1 MLKINEMLGYKRT
14 VIAQNERGL
23 HLYDRR
29 LVAILEPGI
38 YRWFDPLNRHEVQRY
53 DLTVAEFEHPW
64 LEVLLKADATLVE
77 RHFQVVETGDQQVG
91 LIYKNGRLDGVLPPA
106 TRRVYWRG
114 PVEVRVDLIDIA
126 TDYALSK
133 AHAALLARPSAALA
147 KNLSGAVQTA
157 EIEANH
163 IGLLFVDGELARTLP
178 PGLHAFWRFNRAMKV
193 ESIDLRLQALEVSG
207 QDILTKDKVSLRV
220 NLSAVYRVADP
231 VKARSELGNFI
242 EYLYRALQ
250 FGLRQTI
257 GSRTLDVLLGDK
269 DELDK
274 EVWSYA
280 AERARPHGLEVET
293 VGLKDVIL
301 PGEMKDILN
310 QVVQAE
316 KVAQANVIRRREET
330 AATRSLLNTAKLME
344 ENPLLLRLKELEA
357 LEKVVDK
364 VDRLTVFGGLDG
376 VLKDTVRI
384 NLPTH

>member
-1 MLKINEMLGYKRT
+1 MFGYKRI

-23 HLYDRR
+23 HFYDQR
-29 LVAILEPGI
+29 LIAILEPGI
-38 YRWFDPLNRHEVQRY
+38 YRWLDPQNRHEVQRY

-64 LEVLLKADATLVE
+64 LDVLLKTDAALVE
-77 RHFQVVETGDQQVG
+77 RHFQVVETSDQQVG
-91 LIYKNGRLDGVLPPA
+91 LIYKSGRLNGVLPPA

-114 PVEVRVDLIDIA
+114 PVEVRVELIDIA
-126 TDYALSK
+126 NDYTLSR
-133 AHAALLARPSAALA
+133 AHAALLARPSAVLA
-147 KNLSGAVQTA
+147 KSLTGLIQVA
-157 EIEANH
+157 EVEDNH
-163 IGLLFVDGELARTLP
+163 LGLLVVDGELVRTLP
-178 PGLHAFWRFNRAMKV
+178 PGLHAFWQFNRTVKV
-193 ESIDLRLQALEVSG
+193 ETVDLRLQTVEVSG

-220 NLSAVYRVADP
+220 NLSAVYRIADP
-231 VKARSELGNFI
+231 VKARAELGNI
-242 EYLYRALQ
+242 SEYLYRTLQ

-269 DELDK
+269 DELDQ
-274 EVWSYA
+274 EVWRYA
-280 AERARPHGLEVET
+280 AERVRPHGLEVET

>member
-1 MLKINEMLGYKRT
+1 MLGYKRII
-14 VIAQNERGL
+14 IAQNERGL
-23 HLYDRR
+23 HFQDRR
-29 LVAILEPGI
+29 LTAILEPGI
-38 YRWFDPLNRHEVQRY
+38 YRWLDPQNRHEVQRY
-53 DLTVAEFEHPW
+53 DLSVAEFEHPW
-64 LEVLLKADATLVE
+64 LDVLLKTDPQRVE
-77 RHFQVVETGDQQVG
+77 RHFQVVETGEQQVG

-114 PVEVRVDLIDIA
+114 PVEVRVELIDIA
-126 TDYALSK
+126 TEYTLSRTHT
-133 AHAALLARPSAALA
+133 AVLARPSAALA
-147 KNLSGAVQTA
+147 KNLNSAVQTA

-178 PGLHAFWRFNRAMKV
+178 PGLHAFWRFNRAIKV
-193 ESIDLRLQALEVSG
+193 DSIDLRLQALEVSG

-231 VKARSELGNFI
+231 VKARSELGNFVD
-242 EYLYRALQ
+242 YLYRALQ

-269 DELDK
+269 DELDQ
-274 EVWSYA
+274 EIWRYA
-280 AERARPHGLEVET
+280 AERVRPYGLELET

-301 PGEMKDILN
+301 PGEMKEILN

-344 ENPLLLRLKELEA
+344 DNPLLLRLKELEA

-364 VDRLTVFGGLDG
+364 VERLTVFGGLDG

-384 NLPTH
+384 ELPAR

>member
-1 MLKINEMLGYKRT
+1 MLGYKRI

-23 HLYDRR
+23 HFQDRR
-29 LVAILEPGI
+29 LTAILEPGI
-38 YRWFDPLNRHEVQRY
+38 YRWLDPQNRHEVQRY
-53 DLTVAEFEHPW
+53 DLAVAEFEHPW
-64 LEVLLKADATLVE
+64 LEVLLKTDSKLVE
-77 RHFQVVETGDQQVG
+77 RHFQVVETGEQQVG

-114 PVEVRVDLIDIA
+114 PVEVRVELIDIA
-126 TDYALSK
+126 ADYTLSR
-133 AHAALLARPSAALA
+133 AHTAVLARPSAALA
-147 KNLSGAVQTA
+147 KNLNGAVQTA

-178 PGLHAFWRFNRAMKV
+178 PGLHAFWRFNRMIKV
-193 ESIDLRLQALEVSG
+193 ETFDLRLQAIEVSG

-220 NLSAVYRVADP
+220 NLSAVYRIADP
-231 VKARSELGNFI
+231 VKARSELGNI
-242 EYLYRALQ
+242 NDYLYRVLQ

-269 DELDK
+269 DELDQ
-274 EVWSYA
+274 EIWRYA
-280 AERARPHGLEVET
+280 AERVRPHGLEVET

-301 PGEMKDILN
+301 PGEMRDILN

-364 VDRLTVFGGLDG
+364 VERLTVFGGLDG

-384 NLPTH
+384 EVPAR

>member
-1 MLKINEMLGYKRT
+1 MLGYKRI

-23 HLYDRR
+23 HLCDRR
-29 LVAILEPGI
+29 LAAILEPGI
-38 YRWFDPLNRHEVQRY
+38 YRWLDPLNRHEVQRY
-53 DLTVAEFEHPW
+53 DLTVAEFDHPW
-64 LEVLLKADATLVE
+64 LDVLLKTDSALVE
-77 RHFQVVETGDQQVG
+77 RHFQVIETGDRQVG

-114 PVEVRVDLIDIA
+114 PVEVRVELIDIA
-126 TDYALSK
+126 TDYALSR
-133 AHAALLARPSAALA
+133 AHAALLARPSATLA
-147 KNLSGAVQTA
+147 KNLAGFIQVA
-157 EIEANH
+157 EVEDNH
-163 IGLLFVDGELARTLP
+163 IGLLLVDGELARTLP
-178 PGLHAFWRFNRAMKV
+178 PGLHAFWRFNRAVKV
-193 ESIDLRLQALEVSG
+193 ESVDLRLQTLEVSG
-207 QDILTKDKVSLRV
+207 QEILTKDKVSLRV

-231 VKARSELGNFI
+231 VKARAELGNSG
-242 EYLYRALQ
+242 EYLYRTLQ

-257 GSRTLDVLLGDK
+257 GTRTLDVLLGDK
-269 DELDK
+269 DELDRA
-274 EVWSYA
+274 VWDYA
-280 AERARPHGLEVET
+280 VEKIRPHGLELET

-364 VDRLTVFGGLDG
+364 VERLTVFGGLDG
-376 VLKDTVRI
+376 VLRDTVRI
-384 NLPTH
+384 NLPAP

>member
-1 MLKINEMLGYKRT
+1 MLGYKRT

-242 EYLYRALQ
+242 DYLYRALQ

>member
-1 MLKINEMLGYKRT
+1 MFAYKRI

-23 HLYDRR
+23 HFHDRR
-29 LVAILEPGI
+29 LRAILEPGI
-38 YRWFDPLNRHEVQRY
+38 YRWFDPQNRHEVQRY

-64 LEVLLKADATLVE
+64 LDVLLKTDAALVD
-77 RHFQVVETGDQQVG
+77 RHFQVVETGEQQVG

-114 PVEVRVDLIDIA
+114 PVEVRIEGIDISQ
-126 TDYALSK
+126 DYALAR
-133 AHAALLARPSAALA
+133 AHAALLARPSATLA
-147 KNLSGAVQTA
+147 KNLAGTVQTA

-163 IGLLFVDGELARTLP
+163 LGLLFVDGELARTLT
-178 PGLHAFWRFNRAMKV
+178 PGLHAFWRFNRALKV
-193 ESIDLRLQALEVSG
+193 ESVDLRLQALEVSG

-231 VKARSELGNFI
+231 VQARSELGNFV

-274 EVWSYA
+274 EVWHYA

-364 VDRLTVFGGLDG
+364 VERLTVFGGLDG

>member
-1 MLKINEMLGYKRT
+1 MFGYKRI

-23 HLYDRR
+23 HFYDQR
-29 LVAILEPGI
+29 LITILEPGI
-38 YRWFDPLNRHEVQRY
+38 YRWLDPQNRHGVQRY

-64 LEVLLKADATLVE
+64 LDVLLKTDAALVE
-77 RHFQVVETGDQQVG
+77 RHFQVVETSDQQVG
-91 LIYKNGRLDGVLPPA
+91 LIYKSGRLSGVLPPA

-114 PVEVRVDLIDIA
+114 PVEVRVELIDIA
-126 TDYALSK
+126 TDYTLSR
-133 AHAALLARPSAALA
+133 AHTALLARPSAVLA
-147 KNLSGAVQTA
+147 KSLTGLIQVA
-157 EIEANH
+157 EVEDNH
-163 IGLLFVDGELARTLP
+163 LGLLVVDGELVRTLP
-178 PGLHAFWRFNRAMKV
+178 PGLHAFWRFNRTVKV
-193 ESIDLRLQALEVSG
+193 ETVDLRLQTVEVSG

-220 NLSAVYRVADP
+220 NLSAVYRIADP
-231 VKARSELGNFI
+231 VKARAELGNI
-242 EYLYRALQ
+242 SEYLYRTLQ

-269 DELDK
+269 DELDQ
-274 EVWSYA
+274 EVWRYA
-280 AERARPHGLEVET
+280 AERVRPHGLEVET

-384 NLPTH
+384 NLPPH

>member
-242 EYLYRALQ
+242 DYLYRALQ

>member
-1 MLKINEMLGYKRT
+1 MLGYKRI

-147 KNLSGAVQTA
+147 KNLTGAVQTA

-193 ESIDLRLQALEVSG
+193 EIIDLRLQALEVSG

>member
-1 MLKINEMLGYKRT
+1 MLGYKRI

-77 RHFQVVETGDQQVG
+77 RHFQVVETGEQQVG

-114 PVEVRVDLIDIA
+114 PIEVRVDLIDIA

>member
-1 MLKINEMLGYKRT
+1 MNLGFKRI

-23 HLYDRR
+23 HFYDRR
-29 LVAILEPGI
+29 LIAILEPGI
-38 YRWFDPLNRHEVQRY
+38 YRWLDPLNRHEVQRY

-77 RHFQVVETGDQQVG
+77 RHFQVVETGEQQVG

-114 PVEVRVDLIDIA
+114 PIEVRVDLIDIA

-242 EYLYRALQ
+242 DYLYRALQ

>member
-1 MLKINEMLGYKRT
+1 MLGYKRI

-23 HLYDRR
+23 HFQDRR
-29 LVAILEPGI
+29 LTAILEPGI
-38 YRWFDPLNRHEVQRY
+38 YRWLDPQNRHEVQRY
-53 DLTVAEFEHPW
+53 DLAVAEFEHPW
-64 LEVLLKADATLVE
+64 LDVLLKTDPKKVE
-77 RHFQVVETGDQQVG
+77 RHFQVVETGEQQVG

-114 PVEVRVDLIDIA
+114 PVEIRVEPIDISQ
-126 TDYALSK
+126 DYALSR
-133 AHAALLARPSAALA
+133 AHAALLARPSSPALA

-163 IGLLFVDGELARTLP
+163 IGLLFVDGELARTLT
-178 PGLHAFWRFNRAMKV
+178 PGLHAFWRFNRSMKV
-193 ESIDLRLQALEVSG
+193 ESVDLRLQALEVSG

-269 DELDK
+269 DELDQ
-274 EVWSYA
+274 EVWRYA

-344 ENPLLLRLKELEA
+344 DNPLLLRLKELEA

-364 VDRLTVFGGLDG
+364 VERLTVFGGLDG

-384 NLPTH
+384 ELPAR

>member
-1 MLKINEMLGYKRT
+1 MNLGFKRI

-23 HLYDRR
+23 HFYDRR
-29 LVAILEPGI
+29 LIAILEPGI

-64 LEVLLKADATLVE
+64 LEVLLKVDATLVE
-77 RHFQVVETGDQQVG
+77 RYFQVVETGDQQVG

>member
-1 MLKINEMLGYKRT
+1 MLGYKRI

-64 LEVLLKADATLVE
+64 LDVLLKADAGLIE
-77 RHFQVVETGDQQVG
+77 RHLQVVETGDRQVG

-114 PVEVRVDLIDIA
+114 PVEVRVESIDIA
-126 TDYALSK
+126 TDYALSR
-133 AHAALLARPSAALA
+133 AHAALLARPSATLV
-147 KNLSGAVQTA
+147 KNVTGFIQVA
-157 EIEANH
+157 EVEDNH
-163 IGLLFVDGELARTLP
+163 IGLLLVDGELVRTLP
-178 PGLHAFWRFNRAMKV
+178 PGLHAFWRFNRAVKV
-193 ESIDLRLQALEVSG
+193 ESVDLRLQTLEVSG
-207 QDILTKDKVSLRV
+207 QEILTKDKVSLRV
-220 NLSAVYRVADP
+220 NLSAVYRVAEP
-231 VKARSELGNFI
+231 VKARAELGNFT

-257 GSRTLDVLLGDK
+257 GTRTLDVLLGDK
-269 DELDK
+269 DELDRA
-274 EVWSYA
+274 VWDYTV
-280 AERARPHGLEVET
+280 EKVRPHGLELET

-364 VDRLTVFGGLDG
+364 VERLTVFGGLDG
-376 VLKDTVRI
+376 VLRDTVRI
-384 NLPTH
+384 DLPAH

>member
-1 MLKINEMLGYKRT
+1 MLGYKRI

-23 HLYDRR
+23 HFYDRR
-29 LVAILEPGI
+29 LIAILEPEI
-38 YRWFDPLNRHEVQRY
+38 YRWFDPQNRHEVQRY

-64 LEVLLKADATLVE
+64 LDVLLQTDAALVK
-77 RHFQVVETGDQQVG
+77 RHFQVVETSEQQVG
-91 LIYKNGRLDGVLPPA
+91 LIYKSGRLTGVMPPA

-126 TDYALSK
+126 NDYTLSR
-133 AHAALLARPSAALA
+133 AHAALLARPSAVLA
-147 KNLSGAVQTA
+147 KNLTGLVQVA
-157 EIEANH
+157 EVEDNH
-163 IGLLFVDGELARTLP
+163 VGLLVVDGELVRTLP
-178 PGLHAFWRFNRAMKV
+178 PGLHAFWRFNRTIKV
-193 ESIDLRLQALEVSG
+193 ETFDLRLQAVEVSG

-220 NLSAVYRVADP
+220 NLSAVYRIADP
-231 VKARSELGNFI
+231 VKARAELGSI
-242 EYLYRALQ
+242 ADYLYRALQ

-257 GSRTLDVLLGDK
+257 GARTLDVLLGDK

-280 AERARPHGLEVET
+280 AERVRPHGLEVEA

>member
-1 MLKINEMLGYKRT
+1 MLGYKRI

-23 HLYDRR
+23 HFQDRR
-29 LVAILEPGI
+29 LTAILEPGI
-38 YRWFDPLNRHEVQRY
+38 YRWLDPQNRHEVQRY
-53 DLTVAEFEHPW
+53 DLSVAEFEHPW
-64 LEVLLKADATLVE
+64 LEVLLKTDSKLVE
-77 RHFQVVETGDQQVG
+77 RYFQVVETGEQQVG

-106 TRRVYWRG
+106 TRKVYWRG
-114 PVEVRVDLIDIA
+114 PVEIRVEMIDIA
-126 TDYALSK
+126 TDYTLSR
-133 AHAALLARPSAALA
+133 AHTALLARPSAVLARALT
-147 KNLSGAVQTA
+147 GFIQVA
-157 EIEANH
+157 EVDDNH
-163 IGLLFVDGELARTLP
+163 LGLLVVDGELARTLP
-178 PGLHAFWRFNRAMKV
+178 PGLHAFWRFNRTIKV
-193 ESIDLRLQALEVSG
+193 ETFDLRLQAIEVSG

-220 NLSAVYRVADP
+220 NLSAVYRIADP
-231 VKARSELGNFI
+231 VKARSELGNI
-242 EYLYRALQ
+242 NDYLYRALQ

-269 DELDK
+269 DELDQ
-274 EVWSYA
+274 EIWRYA
-280 AERARPHGLEVET
+280 AERVRPHGLEVET

-301 PGEMKDILN
+301 PGEMRDILN

-364 VDRLTVFGGLDG
+364 VERLTVFGGLDG

-384 NLPTH
+384 EVPAR

>member
-1 MLKINEMLGYKRT
+1 MLGYKRI

-23 HLYDRR
+23 HFQDRR
-29 LVAILEPGI
+29 LTAILEPGI
-38 YRWFDPLNRHEVQRY
+38 YRWLDPQNRHEVQRY
-53 DLTVAEFEHPW
+53 DLSVAEFEHPW
-64 LEVLLKADATLVE
+64 LEVLLKTDSKLVE
-77 RHFQVVETGDQQVG
+77 RYFQVVETGEQQVG

-106 TRRVYWRG
+106 TRKVYWRG
-114 PVEVRVDLIDIA
+114 PVEIRVEMIDIA
-126 TDYALSK
+126 TDYTLSR
-133 AHAALLARPSAALA
+133 AHTALLARPSAVLARALTGF
-147 KNLSGAVQTA
+147 LQVA
-157 EIEANH
+157 EVDDNH
-163 IGLLFVDGELARTLP
+163 LGLLVVDGELARTLP
-178 PGLHAFWRFNRAMKV
+178 PGLHAFWRFNRKIKV
-193 ESIDLRLQALEVSG
+193 ETFDLRLQAIEVSG

-220 NLSAVYRVADP
+220 NLSAVYRIADP
-231 VKARSELGNFI
+231 VKARSELGNI
-242 EYLYRALQ
+242 NDYLYRALQ

-269 DELDK
+269 DELDQ
-274 EVWSYA
+274 EIWRYA
-280 AERARPHGLEVET
+280 AERVRPHGLEVET

-301 PGEMKDILN
+301 PGEMRDILN

-364 VDRLTVFGGLDG
+364 VERLTVFGGLDG

-384 NLPTH
+384 EVPAR

>member
-1 MLKINEMLGYKRT
+1 MILGYKRI

-23 HLYDRR
+23 HFYDQR
-29 LVAILEPGI
+29 LIAILEPGI
-38 YRWFDPLNRHEVQRY
+38 YRWFDWKNRHDVQRY

-64 LEVLLKADATLVE
+64 LDVLLQSDQALVE
-77 RHFQVVETGDQQVG
+77 RHFQVVETGEQQVG
-91 LIYKNGRLDGVLPPA
+91 LIYKSGRLSGVLPPA

-114 PVEVRVDLIDIA
+114 PVEVRVELIDIA
-126 TDYALSK
+126 HDYTLSR
-133 AHAALLARPSAALA
+133 AHAALLARPSVALSKSVA
-147 KNLSGAVQTA
+147 GLVQLA
-157 EIEANH
+157 EVEDH
-163 IGLLFVDGELARTLP
+163 HLGLLIVDGELVRTLP
-178 PGLHAFWRFNRAMKV
+178 PGLHAFWKFNRTIKV
-193 ESIDLRLQALEVSG
+193 EAFDLRLQTVEVSG

-220 NLSAVYRVADP
+220 NLSAVYRIADP
-231 VKARSELGNFI
+231 VKARAELGNI
-242 EYLYRALQ
+242 GEYLYRTLQ

-257 GSRTLDVLLGDK
+257 GARTLDVLLGDK
-269 DELDK
+269 DELDQ
-274 EVWSYA
+274 EVWRYA
-280 AERARPHGLEVET
+280 AERVRPHGLDVET

-301 PGEMKDILN
+301 PGEMKEILN

-364 VDRLTVFGGLDG
+364 VDRLTVFGGLEG

>member
-1 MLKINEMLGYKRT
+1 MILGYKRI

-23 HLYDRR
+23 HFYDQR
-29 LVAILEPGI
+29 LIAILEPGI
-38 YRWFDPLNRHEVQRY
+38 YRWFDPQNRHEIQRY
-53 DLTVAEFEHPW
+53 DLTMAEFEHPW
-64 LEVLLKADATLVE
+64 LDVLLQSDQALVE
-77 RHFQVVETGDQQVG
+77 RHFQVVETSEQQVG
-91 LIYKNGRLDGVLPPA
+91 LIYKSGRLSGVLPPA

-114 PVEVRVDLIDIA
+114 PVEVRVEFIDIGN
-126 TDYALSK
+126 DYTLSR
-133 AHAALLARPSAALA
+133 AHAALLARPAAALSKSVA
-147 KNLSGAVQTA
+147 GLVQVA
-157 EIEANH
+157 EVEDH
-163 IGLLFVDGELARTLP
+163 HLGLLIVDGELVRTLP
-178 PGLHAFWRFNRAMKV
+178 PGLHAFWKFNRTIKV
-193 ESIDLRLQALEVSG
+193 EAFDLRLQTVEVSG

-220 NLSAVYRVADP
+220 NLSAVYRIADP
-231 VKARSELGNFI
+231 VKARAELGNMG
-242 EYLYRALQ
+242 EYLYRTLQ

-257 GSRTLDVLLGDK
+257 GARTLDVLLGDK
-269 DELDK
+269 DELDQ
-274 EVWSYA
+274 EVWRYA
-280 AERARPHGLEVET
+280 AERVRPHGLDVET

-364 VDRLTVFGGLDG
+364 VDRLTVFGGLEG

>member
-1 MLKINEMLGYKRT
+1 
-14 VIAQNERGL
+14 
-23 HLYDRR
+23 
-29 LVAILEPGI
+29 
-38 YRWFDPLNRHEVQRY
+38 
-53 DLTVAEFEHPW
+53 
-64 LEVLLKADATLVE
+64 
-77 RHFQVVETGDQQVG
+77 
-91 LIYKNGRLDGVLPPA
+91 
-106 TRRVYWRG
+106 
-114 PVEVRVDLIDIA
+114 VEVRVDQIDIA
-126 TDYALSK
+126 TDYALSRM
-133 AHAALLARPSAALA
+133 HATLLARPSAALA
-147 KNLSGAVQTA
+147 KSLTGAVQIA

-163 IGLLFVDGELARTLP
+163 IGLLFVDGELARTLS

-193 ESIDLRLQALEVSG
+193 ETVDLRLQALEVSG
-207 QDILTKDKVSLRV
+207 QEILTKDKVSLRV

-257 GSRTLDVLLGDK
+257 GSRTLDALLGDK

-274 EVWSYA
+274 DVWSYA
-280 AERARPHGLEVET
+280 AERVRPHGLELET

-364 VDRLTVFGGLDG
+364 VERLTVFGGLDG
-376 VLKDTVRI
+376 VLRDTVRI
-384 NLPTH
+384 DLPAH